1 MSRLEPLRSGHA
13 EAVLA
18 FERDNRTYFATSISD
33 RGDAFFEQFAA
44 RFQVSLA
51 EQGAG
56 DCAFFVLVD
65 DDGEVI
71 GRFNLYD
78 VAGGCAKVG
87 YRVARCAVG
96 QGIATAAVR
105 ELCEIASSL
114 GLRTLTAATSHGNV
128 ASQKV
133 LAKAGFEPA
142 GDADPSELG
151 GKQGTRYRRDL
162 GAAWPVA
169 GSLR

>member
-1 MSRLEPLRSGHA
+1 MSKLELLRMGHA

-18 FERDNRTYFATSISD
+18 FERDNRAYFATSISD
-33 RGDAFFEQFAA
+33 RGDAFFEQFVA
-44 RFQVSLA
+44 RFKDSLA
-51 EQGAG
+51 EQDAG
-56 DCAFFVLVD
+56 DCAFFVLID

-78 VAGGCAKVG
+78 LEDGNAKVG
-87 YRVARCAVG
+87 YRVARRAAG

-114 GLRTLTAATSHGNV
+114 GLHTLTAATSHGNV

-133 LAKAGFEPA
+133 LTKAGFERA

-151 GKQGTRYRRDL
+151 GKQGDRYRRDL
-162 GAAWPVA
+162 GAD
-169 GSLR
+169 

>member
-1 MSRLEPLRSGHA
+1 MSKLEPLRSGHA

-18 FERDNRTYFATSISD
+18 FERRNRAYFATSISD
-33 RGDAFFEQFAA
+33 RGDAFFDQFAA
-44 RFQVSLA
+44 RFQDSLA
-51 EQGAG
+51 EQDAG
-56 DCAFFVLVD
+56 DCAFFVRLD

-71 GRFNLYD
+71 GRFNLYE
-78 VAGGCAKVG
+78 VADGSAKVG
-87 YRVARCAVG
+87 YRVALCAVG

-114 GLRTLTAATSHGNV
+114 GLHTLIAATSHGNL

-133 LAKAGFEPA
+133 LTKAGFELA

-151 GKQGTRYRRDL
+151 GKQGARYRRDL
-162 GAAWPVA
+162 SAT
-169 GSLR
+169 

>member
-1 MSRLEPLRSGHA
+1 MGNLEPLRSGHA

-18 FERDNRTYFATSISD
+18 FERGNRAYFATSISD

-44 RFQVSLA
+44 RFQDSLA
-51 EQGAG
+51 EQDAG
-56 DCAFFVLVD
+56 NCAFFVRLD

-78 VAGGCAKVG
+78 VANGSAKVG
-87 YRVARCAVG
+87 YRVALCAAG

-105 ELCEIASSL
+105 ELCEIASRL
-114 GLRTLTAATSHGNV
+114 GLHTLTSATSRGNI

-133 LAKAGFEPA
+133 LTKAGFEPA
-142 GDADPSELG
+142 GEADPSELG
-151 GKQGTRYRRDL
+151 GKQGVRYRRGL
-162 GAAWPVA
+162 SAV
-169 GSLR
+169 